1 MFLHLTLKQFRRG
14 DAAGCT
20 GSTLIAFQ
28 ELQCSNDLFSHFTT
42 SNSMIFL
49 FQTHKSGSLQHHG
62 HHHFSV
68 KDEDPFDFVR
78 PKKKYTRREPLCR
91 PGRPAK
97 RQHIVNKADIKQYD
111 FHSSGEEDYPL
122 VSTSENR
129 VLMIISYRRS
139 SCVMTY
145 LGCVHFIVL
154 VLSSPSVSTIRT
166 GRGEW
171 SRWNVCLQKESRMPL
186 PCCESHC
193 NHNCN

>member
-1 MFLHLTLKQFRRG
+1 MNSSHSDHLTMKKSCL
-14 DAAGCT
+14 C
-20 GSTLIAFQ
+20 GSDTL
-28 ELQCSNDLFSHFTT
+28 TT
-42 SNSMIFL
+42 FNSTVFL
-49 FQTHKSGSLQHHG
+49 FQTHKSGGLQHHG
-62 HHHFSV
+62 YHHISV

-166 GRGEW
+166 GRGE
-171 SRWNVCLQKESRMPL
+171 
-186 PCCESHC
+186 
-193 NHNCN
+193 